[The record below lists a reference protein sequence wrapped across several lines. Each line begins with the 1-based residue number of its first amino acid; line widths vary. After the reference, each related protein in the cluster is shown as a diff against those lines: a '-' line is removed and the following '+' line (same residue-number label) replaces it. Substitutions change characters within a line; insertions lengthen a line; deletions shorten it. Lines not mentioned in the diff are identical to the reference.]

1 MKISNYELPSI
12 LWRRN
17 TMNSD
22 IFKKETKE
30 TWIERLDA
38 AKVPAQPIND
48 MKAVNIFYC
57 RSQNFSL
64 RSRAQID
71 RKSGEIKLARYL
83 EVADEIENEVT
94 QITLDVAKEEK
105 KDAEIGDY
113 LIDPL
118 PQIDFGR
125 IAAQTAK
132 QVIVQ
137 KVREAERKRQF
148 AEFKDR
154 VGEVINGVVKR
165 VEFGNVIV
173 DLGGRAEGVIRRD
186 ETIQREHLP

>member
-1 MKISNYELPSI
+1 M
-12 LWRRN
+12 
-17 TMNSD
+17 
-22 IFKKETKE
+22 
-30 TWIERLDA
+30 
-38 AKVPAQPIND
+38 
-48 MKAVNIFYC
+48 
-57 RSQNFSL
+57 
-64 RSRAQID
+64 
-71 RKSGEIKLARYL
+71 
-83 EVADEIENEVT
+83 ADEIENEVT

-118 PQIDFGR
+118 PPIDFGR

-173 DLGGRAEGVIRRD
+173 DGLVYLEEIKNRV
-186 ETIQREHLP
+186 TFLHREHNHHLYNFHFHKNHFLYQSKWLIKRRVNLI